1 MGRGGVRDRVL
12 RSLCAYTHDM
22 EPVRAKEECSGA
34 RVQAVAWGEPLMPYS
49 VRAWEVEVVCAG
61 TGAAGTSAAV
71 WAVRTHVLGTSPKLA
86 RLWATVSVTPAA
98 HQHING
104 I

>member
-1 MGRGGVRDRVL
+1 MTVL

-34 RVQAVAWGEPLMPYS
+34 RVQAVAWGGPLMPHS
-49 VRAWEVEVVCAG
+49 VRAWDVEVVCAG

-71 WAVRTHVLGTSPKLA
+71 WAVRTHVSGTSPKLA
-86 RLWATVSVTPAA
+86 RLWTSVSVTPAG
-98 HQHING
+98 HPHING

>member
-1 MGRGGVRDRVL
+1 MTVL

-49 VRAWEVEVVCAG
+49 VRAWEVEVEVVCAR
-61 TGAAGTSAAV
+61 TGIEHHQIGPHTDSH
-71 WAVRTHVLGTSPKLA
+71 RPVLHQ
-86 RLWATVSVTPAA
+86 SVTNP
-98 HQHING
+98 
-104 I
+104 

>member
-1 MGRGGVRDRVL
+1 MTVL
-12 RSLCAYTHDM
+12 RSLCVYTHDM

-34 RVQAVAWGEPLMPYS
+34 RVQAVAWGEPIMPHS
-49 VRAWEVEVVCAG
+49 VRAWDVEVVCAG

-86 RLWATVSVTPAA
+86 RLWAAVFVTPAA
-98 HQHING
+98 NQHING

>member
-1 MGRGGVRDRVL
+1 MTVL

-49 VRAWEVEVVCAG
+49 VRRRGKWRWFVHNVE
-61 TGAAGTSAAV
+61 
-71 WAVRTHVLGTSPKLA
+71 
-86 RLWATVSVTPAA
+86 TPP
-98 HQHING
+98 QDFRDKRSG
-104 I
+104 V